1 MIVSTQ
7 NQINF
12 KAIQQINIKR
22 FKAFDSNNLITVSEI
37 NELGNLATQ
46 KYPSSG
52 YARSLYRLLTDV
64 NQPVEVPDYNTIF
77 DGKLRS
83 PLDDAKA
90 NLTVYP
96 NPFTDIL
103 TIELNGDDMF
113 TVEILSLEKKRVFS
127 ASVKEPIFNINLAE
141 LNAGVYILQIKDSK
155 GTSNNKKIIKL

>member
-37 NELGNLATQ
+37 NELANLATQ

-52 YARSLYRLLTDV
+52 YARSLYRLLSGV
-64 NQPVEVPDYNTIF
+64 RLPVEVPDYDTIF
-77 DGKLRS
+77 EGKIRS
-83 PLDDAKA
+83 AKKNEEA
-90 NLTVYP
+90 AINIYP

-103 TIELNGDDMF
+103 TIDLNGSDVNEVM
-113 TVEILSLEKKRVFS
+113 VLSLDQKVMFKI
-127 ASVKEPIFNINLAE
+127 SVTDPIIHFNLSD
-141 LNAGVYILQIKDSK
+141 LNPGLYILKTENAS
-155 GTSNNKKIIKL
+155 GESTSEKIIKI